1 MPEKTALDLLNDKVS
16 QLQTILNHVGA
27 YVFTKDLEGRYTF
40 VNKMCCELFGKPQ
53 EQILGCTD
61 EDFFDLT
68 ISNQIRVN
76 DRSVMDEGNTVEA
89 EEVNII
95 AKTGQARIYWTVK
108 IPLKENSGR
117 ITGMCG
123 ISTDIT
129 ERRELELKVADQ
141 RQLLDTIL
149 NNIDSYV
156 YMKDAQFR
164 FLYANENTAKLFG
177 RPVGQIVG
185 KVEKDIITRDNAD
198 QFEVADRQVFESGH
212 KVCTQE
218 SYVDETGNTHFYWSI
233 KVPLIK
239 DGAVKSLVGMST
251 DITEIVQL
259 KEQFQHLANTDS
271 LTGAYSRRTLL
282 DMADMELKRS
292 IRRGSEIALLLLDLD
307 NFKAVNDSFGHA
319 TGDRA
324 IIMVAEECR
333 KSLREVDIFGR
344 LGGDEFVAVLP
355 DTGLTEALIVAQR
368 MLSAIT
374 GNRVACDDNSLIAV
388 ECSIGIS
395 IANSDT
401 TLSEVLGQADKFLY
415 KAKRDGRN
423 CIWHAGKEQE

>member
-1 MPEKTALDLLNDKVS
+1 MPEKSALDFLNDKVG

-40 VNKMCCELFGKPQ
+40 ANKMCCGLFGRPL

-68 ISNQIRVN
+68 ISNQIRIN
-76 DRSVMDEGNTVEA
+76 DRLVMDEGKTVEA
-89 EEVNII
+89 EETNII
-95 AKTGQARIYWTVK
+95 AQTGKARIYWTVK
-108 IPLKENSGR
+108 IPLIGNSGQ

-149 NNIDSYV
+149 NNIDSHV
-156 YMKDAQFR
+156 YMKDSQFR
-164 FLYANENTAKLFG
+164 FLYVNANTANLFG
-177 RPVGQIVG
+177 LPVEQIVG
-185 KVEKDIITRDNAD
+185 KVERDVIARDNAE
-198 QFEVADRQVFESGH
+198 QFELSDRQVFESGH

-239 DGAVKSLVGMST
+239 DGEVKSLVGMST
-251 DITEIVQL
+251 DITEIVRL

-282 DMADMELKRS
+282 DKADIELKRS
-292 IRRGSEIALLLLDLD
+292 IRRGGDIALLLLDLD
-307 NFKAVNDSFGHA
+307 NFKSVNDSFGHA
-319 TGDRA
+319 TGDRV
-324 IIMVAEECR
+324 IIMVVEECR

-355 DTGLTEALIVAQR
+355 DTGLKEALIVAER
-368 MLSAIT
+368 MLAAIT
-374 GNRVACDDNSLIAV
+374 GTSIPCDDNSLISV

-395 IANSDT
+395 IARVDT
-401 TLSEVLGQADKFLY
+401 TLSDILGEADKFLY
-415 KAKRDGRN
+415 KAKRNGRN
-423 CIWHAGKEQE
+423 CIWHIGKDSD